1 MADLHL
7 LTPTELGAI
16 ELRNR
21 VVMAPLTRNR
31 TPDRVPTD
39 LQVEYYRQRAG
50 AGMIVTEAT
59 VVSPDAVGYDATPGI
74 WSDEQVEA
82 WKRVTDA
89 VHEEGG
95 KIVVQLWHTGRVSHE
110 LFFDGQPPVSS
121 SAKQADA
128 QVFAG
133 GEMREPSTPRALA
146 TDELPGIV
154 ADFARATRNA
164 QRAGFDGVEVH
175 AANGYLLEQFLAADV
190 NDRDDEYGGSPTAR
204 AKFPLEVIE
213 AVVDA
218 WDAEHV
224 GVRLSLGNGTF
235 GATDDDPMPTLAA
248 VAEGIAPLGL
258 AYVHF
263 IEEFVRDADGIEQFE
278 EDPRTTLLREQANAP
293 VLVNG
298 GYDRATGESAV
309 ENDRATAVVYGKPFI
324 SNPDLVTRFERDAD
338 LTEWDA
344 STFYGG
350 GAEGYTDY
358 PTLDEQADAA

>member
-1 MADLHL
+1 MADLQL

-39 LQVEYYRQRAG
+39 LQVEYYRQRAD

-59 VVSPDAVGYDATPGI
+59 VVAPDAVGYDATPGI
-74 WSDEQVEA
+74 WSDDQVEA

-89 VHEEGG
+89 VHDEGG
-95 KIVVQLWHTGRVSHE
+95 RIVVQLWHTGRVSHE
-110 LFFDGQPPVSS
+110 LFFDGDAPVSS

-133 GEMREPSTPRALA
+133 GEMREPSPPRALEV
-146 TDELPGIV
+146 DELPGIV
-154 ADFARATRNA
+154 EDFARAARNA
-164 QRAGFDGVEVH
+164 RRAGFDGVEVH
-175 AANGYLLEQFLAADV
+175 AANGYLLEQFLAAGV
-190 NDRDDEYGGSPTAR
+190 NDRDDEYGGSPAAR
-204 AKFPLEVIE
+204 ARFPLEVIE

-218 WDAEHV
+218 WDAERV

-235 GATDDDPMPTLAA
+235 GAADDDPLPTLAA
-248 VAEGIAPLGL
+248 LADGLAPHGL
-258 AYVHF
+258 AYVHLV
-263 IEEFVRDADGIEQFE
+263 EEFVRDAEGIEEFD
-278 EDPRTTLLREQANAP
+278 EDPRTTLLRERANAP

-298 GYDRATGESAV
+298 GYDRATGEAALEDGRASAV
-309 ENDRATAVVYGKPFI
+309 VFGKPFI
-324 SNPDLVTRFERDAD
+324 SNPDLVTRFERDAELND
-338 LTEWDA
+338 WDE

-358 PTLDEQADAA
+358 PTLEAQDAT

>member
-1 MADLHL
+1 MADLQL

-31 TPDRVPTD
+31 TPERVPTD

-50 AGMIVTEAT
+50 AGLIVTEAT

-110 LFFDGQPPVSS
+110 LFFDGTPPVSA
-121 SAKQADA
+121 SARRADA

-133 GEMREPSTPRALA
+133 GEMREPSVPRALA

-154 ADFARATRNA
+154 EDFAQAARNA

-175 AANGYLLEQFLAADV
+175 AANGYLLEQFLAASV
-190 NDRDDEYGGSPTAR
+190 NDRGDQYGGSPSAR
-204 AKFPLEVIE
+204 AKFPLEVIS

-218 WDAEHV
+218 WDADHV

-235 GATDDDPMPTLAA
+235 GATEEDPLPTLRA
-248 VAEGIAPLGL
+248 VADGIAPLGL
-258 AYVHF
+258 AYVHLV
-263 IEEFVRDADGIEQFE
+263 EEFVRDAEGIEQFD
-278 EDPRTTLLREQANAP
+278 EDPRTTLLREHAGAP

-298 GYDRATGESAV
+298 GYDRATGESAIASG
-309 ENDRATAVVYGKPFI
+309 RATAVVYGKPFI
-324 SNPDLVTRFERDAD
+324 ANPDLVTRFEQDAD
-338 LTEWDA
+338 LNDWDSA
-344 STFYGG
+344 TFYGG

-358 PTLDEQADAA
+358 PTLEQDDAA

>member
-1 MADLHL
+1 MADLQL

-31 TPDRVPTD
+31 TPERVPTD

-50 AGMIVTEAT
+50 AGLIVTEAT
-59 VVSPDAVGYDATPGI
+59 VVSPTAVGYDATPGI

-89 VHEEGG
+89 VHDEGG

-110 LFFDGQPPVSS
+110 LFFDGDAPVSS
-121 SAKQADA
+121 TDRAAENA

-133 GEMREPSTPRALA
+133 GEMRAPSTPRRLE
-146 TDELPGIV
+146 TDELPGI
-154 ADFARATRNA
+154 AEDFARATRNA
-164 QRAGFDGVEVH
+164 RRAGFDGVEVH
-175 AANGYLLEQFLAADV
+175 AANGYLLEQFLAAGV
-190 NDRDDEYGGSPTAR
+190 NDRDDQYGGSPEAR
-204 AKFPLEVIE
+204 AAFPLEVVR

-224 GVRLSLGNGTF
+224 GVRLSLGNDTF
-235 GATDDDPMPTLAA
+235 GAVDDDPLPTLAA
-248 VAEGIAPLGL
+248 FADGIAPLRL
-258 AYVHF
+258 AYVHLV
-263 IEEFVRDADGIEQFE
+263 EEFVRDAEGVEAFD
-278 EDPRTTLLREQANAP
+278 EDERTTLLRDRANAP

-298 GYDRATGESAV
+298 GYDVETGESAID
-309 ENDRATAVVYGKPFI
+309 NGRATAVVYGKPFI
-324 SNPDLVTRFERDAD
+324 SNPDLVTRFAQGAD
-338 LTEWDA
+338 LNEWDE

-358 PTLDEQADAA
+358 PTLEQANDA

>member
-1 MADLHL
+1 MADLQL

-31 TPDRVPTD
+31 TPERVPTD

-50 AGMIVTEAT
+50 AGLIVTEAT
-59 VVSPDAVGYDATPGI
+59 VVSPTAVGYDATPGI

-82 WKRVTDA
+82 WRKVTDA

-110 LFFDGQPPVSS
+110 LFFDGDAPVSS
-121 SAKQADA
+121 TDRPAENA
-128 QVFAG
+128 QVFAA

-154 ADFARATRNA
+154 EDFANATRNA
-164 QRAGFDGVEVH
+164 RAAGFDGVEVH
-175 AANGYLLEQFLAADV
+175 AANGYLLEQFLAAEV
-190 NDRDDEYGGSPTAR
+190 NDRDDEYGGSSQAR
-204 AKFPLEVIE
+204 AKFPLEVMQ

-235 GATDDDPMPTLAA
+235 GAVDEDPIPTLTAF
-248 VAEGIAPLGL
+248 AEGIAPMGL
-258 AYVHF
+258 AYVHML
-263 IEEFVRDADGIEQFE
+263 EEFVRDATGVE
-278 EDPRTTLLREQANAP
+278 EFDEDERTTLLRETVKAP

-298 GYDRATGESAV
+298 GYDRETGESAI
-309 ENDRATAVVYGKPFI
+309 ENGRATGVVYGKPFI
-324 SNPDLVTRFERDAD
+324 SNPDLVTRFEQDAD
-338 LTEWDA
+338 LNEWDQ

-358 PTLDEQADAA
+358 PTLEQANSA

>member
-1 MADLHL
+1 MADLQL

-16 ELRNR
+16 DLRNR

-74 WSDEQVEA
+74 WSDEQIAA
-82 WKRVTDA
+82 WKQVTDA
-89 VHEEGG
+89 VHAEGG
-95 KIVVQLWHTGRVSHE
+95 TIVVQLWHTGRVSHE
-110 LFFDGQPPVSS
+110 LFFDGEPPVSS
-121 SAKQADA
+121 SAKPADA

-133 GEMREPSTPRALA
+133 GEMREPSTPRALR
-146 TDELPGIV
+146 TEELPGIV

-164 QRAGFDGVEVH
+164 RAAGFDGVEVH
-175 AANGYLLEQFLAADV
+175 AANGYLLEQFLAAGV

-204 AKFPLEVIE
+204 AKFPLEVVQ

-218 WDAEHV
+218 WDAQHV

-235 GATDDDPMPTLAA
+235 GATDDDPVPTLTA
-248 VAEGIAPLGL
+248 VADGIAPLGL

-263 IEEFVRDADGIEQFE
+263 IEEFVRSADGIEQFE
-278 EDPRTTLLREQANAP
+278 EDERTSLLRDTANAP

-298 GYDRATGESAV
+298 GYDRATGESAIQ
-309 ENDRATAVVYGKPFI
+309 DGRAAAVVYGKPFI
-324 SNPDLVTRFERDAD
+324 ANPDLVTRFERDAD
-338 LTEWDA
+338 LNDWDE

-350 GAEGYTDY
+350 GAVGYTDY
-358 PTLDEQADAA
+358 RTLEAS

>member
-1 MADLHL
+1 MADLQL

-31 TPDRVPTD
+31 TPERVPTD

-59 VVSPDAVGYDATPGI
+59 VVAPDAVGYDATPGV
-74 WSDEQVEA
+74 WSDEQVAA
-82 WKRVTDA
+82 WKQVTDA
-89 VHEEGG
+89 VHAEGG

-110 LFFDGQPPVSS
+110 LFFDGEPPVSS
-121 SAKQADA
+121 SAKQAEA

-133 GEMREPSTPRALA
+133 GEMREPSTPRALRA
-146 TDELPGIV
+146 DELPGIV
-154 ADFARATRNA
+154 EDFARATRNA
-164 QRAGFDGVEVH
+164 RAAGFDGVEVH
-175 AANGYLLEQFLAADV
+175 AANGYLLEQFLAAGV
-190 NDRDDEYGGSPTAR
+190 NDRDR
-204 AKFPLEVIE
+204 FPLEVIS

-218 WDAEHV
+218 WDAAHV

-235 GATDDDPMPTLAA
+235 GATDEDPLPTLTE
-248 VAEGIAPLGL
+248 VADGIAPLGL

-263 IEEFVRDADGIEQFE
+263 IEEFVRSADGVEQFD
-278 EDPRTTLLREQANAP
+278 EDPRTTLLRERANAP

-298 GYDRATGESAV
+298 GYDRETGEAAIG
-309 ENDRATAVVYGKPFI
+309 NGRATAVVYGKPFI
-324 SNPDLVTRFERDAD
+324 ANPDLVARFDQGAD
-338 LTEWDA
+338 LNDWDE

-358 PTLDEQADAA
+358 PSLGER